1 MGRKKKLK
9 YEDCVDVIDNELRK
23 RRHKWRLHA
32 LAWMDYDDVQQI
44 IRAHIFKKWDQWD
57 QKRSLAPWINKI
69 ISNQIKNIF
78 RNYYTNFARPCLNC
92 PFAQSSAS
100 EHEEGHTGLCGFTP
114 SGVQCG
120 ECPLYSKWEKT
131 KNSAHD
137 IKMPLALEHHP
148 QEVFNISEQL
158 TDISEAERKL
168 HKLMEM
174 KLSEKH
180 FCIYKMIYIDHLP
193 EEDVAKKMGYKS
205 NEKGRKAGYKQLK
218 NLKKIFIE
226 RAKEIIDKRDII
238 I

>member
-1 MGRKKKLK
+1 
-9 YEDCVDVIDNELRK
+9 
-23 RRHKWRLHA
+23 
-32 LAWMDYDDVQQI
+32 
-44 IRAHIFKKWDQWD
+44 
-57 QKRSLAPWINKI
+57 
-69 ISNQIKNIF
+69 
-78 RNYYTNFARPCLNC
+78 
-92 PFAQSSAS
+92 
-100 EHEEGHTGLCGFTP
+100 
-114 SGVQCG
+114 
-120 ECPLYSKWEKT
+120 
-131 KNSAHD
+131 
-137 IKMPLALEHHP
+137 
-148 QEVFNISEQL
+148 L